1 MEGLIVLVASLIGL
15 AVFVGPIFS
24 VLGFVRSRDTRK
36 KLEELQLTVEFL
48 ERRVVELSQ
57 RGAAAAAAAVP
68 TPAAA
73 TAPAVAPPQP
83 APAPIP
89 TAPPVP
95 ATPIPPPPPVPGM
108 APAAPLR
115 TPSPP
120 SVVSPRPPAPL
131 PRVEPPPTEPPAP
144 PAPSFDWESML
155 GVRGAAWMGGITLV
169 VAAAFFAKWSIDQG
183 FFSPTIRIAMML
195 LAGTGALAWAELK
208 LREGFDSTANAV
220 SGAGVVTLYLAFF
233 AAHSLYQL
241 FGLTVT
247 FVAMMLVTGVAAV
260 IAVRHAALFTAVIG
274 LVGGLATPVLIS
286 TGVDRPLGFF
296 SYLLVLAV
304 GFLHVA
310 ERRQWS
316 AITMLSL
323 AGTALLQ
330 LGWYGTYL
338 APEKLLVAMGAFA
351 AIGAAYL
358 WHALRVADAKE
369 PLAYQVSLGG
379 GLVPLVFVVAV
390 AADPRFG
397 PQWALVLGYLAA
409 LGAGLTWI
417 ALRHTQPVLV
427 AASAAATGLAL
438 TVQGAAI
445 EPSPNTWGLAAAAVA
460 VAAGYTELPR
470 VAVRAGADWLAEPH
484 PLAGFVGFMPV
495 AGLFALAWLL
505 VPGEPSTW
513 LFLGLLAAL
522 FAALAERTR
531 SRRWPGALAL
541 GSLLLALLCARW
553 FAVMASPGGYLGHLA
568 IPHLFA
574 VSVATLV
581 MRRQLTGPPDAA
593 LVWWRRDLVAVLA
606 ASAVAYLGLFA
617 GVDRT
622 AYSAPAPLFALL
634 ALDLALVLIVT
645 LRTGWTPLV
654 PAAATAAVVFA
665 AAWHSHFS
673 LIVAPPAVVAY
684 VAVYAVFVTLPFAV
698 VRRLAPAWTTAPLP
712 WLTSALI
719 GPAMFLLF
727 YDAWAQLWGK
737 AWIGVVPVLMATV
750 SVAALNGV
758 SRHFAPDTSAGATR
772 RLNYLALFAAIALG
786 FVAAALPV
794 QVNRQWITL
803 GWALEASAVWWLFGR
818 LPHPGLKYFGWAL
831 FAAVGV
837 RLLVNPAVLRY
848 EPRGYAILNWLLYTY
863 AVPALACLV
872 GAVWLRRAEARRGE
886 SPRFDYVARDR
897 EIPAAFVAFLGLLLI
912 FWLINL
918 EIADFYSAGR
928 YVELD
933 LSRHL
938 QRDLTRSFAWGL
950 YAIAL
955 LVIGLW
961 RGQRGLRL
969 VSLGFLML
977 TVAKV
982 FVYDLGQLTGL
993 YRIVSFMALGAS
1005 LILVS
1010 LLYQRFAA
1018 REESPV

>member
-1 MEGLIVLVASLIGL
+1 
-15 AVFVGPIFS
+15 
-24 VLGFVRSRDTRK
+24 
-36 KLEELQLTVEFL
+36 
-48 ERRVVELSQ
+48 
-57 RGAAAAAAAVP
+57 
-68 TPAAA
+68 
-73 TAPAVAPPQP
+73 
-83 APAPIP
+83 
-89 TAPPVP
+89 
-95 ATPIPPPPPVPGM
+95 
-108 APAAPLR
+108 
-115 TPSPP
+115 
-120 SVVSPRPPAPL
+120 
-131 PRVEPPPTEPPAP
+131 
-144 PAPSFDWESML
+144 ML
-155 GVRGAAWMGGITLV
+155 GVRGAAWLGGVTLV
-169 VAAAFFAKWSIDQG
+169 IAAAFFAKWSIDQG

-208 LREGFDSTANAV
+208 LRKGFDTTANAV
-220 SGAGVVTLYLAFF
+220 SGAGVVTLYLALF

-241 FGLTVT
+241 IGLTVT
-247 FVAMMLVTGVAAV
+247 FAAMIVVTGMAAV

-274 LVGGLATPVLIS
+274 LVGGLATPVLLS

-304 GFLHVA
+304 GFLYVA
-310 ERRQWS
+310 ERRQWP
-316 AITMLSL
+316 AITVLSL

-358 WHALRVADAKE
+358 WHALRVADAEE

-379 GLVPLVFVVAV
+379 GLVPLVFVVAI
-390 AADPRFG
+390 AGDPRFG
-397 PQWALVLGYLAA
+397 PQWAIVLAYLAA

-417 ALRHTQPVLV
+417 ALRHSQPVLV

-438 TVQGAAI
+438 AVQGAAI
-445 EPSPNTWGLAAAAVA
+445 EPSSSTWGLAAAAVA
-460 VAAGYTELPR
+460 VAAGYTLLPR
-470 VAVRAGADWLAEPH
+470 VAVRIGADWIAEPQ
-484 PLAGFVGFMPV
+484 PLAGFVGFTPL

-505 VPGEPSTW
+505 VRGEPSTW

-522 FAALAERTR
+522 IAALAERTR
-531 SRRWPGALAL
+531 SGRWPGALAL
-541 GSLLLALLCARW
+541 GSLLLSLLCARW

-568 IPHLFA
+568 IPHLLA
-574 VSVATLV
+574 VSVAILV
-581 MRRQLTGPPDAA
+581 MRRELAGPPAA
-593 LVWWRRDLVAVLA
+593 TLEWWRRDLVAVLA

-617 GVDRT
+617 GVDRP
-622 AYSAPAPLFALL
+622 AFSAPAPLFALL
-634 ALDLALVLIVT
+634 AVDLALVLIVT

-654 PAAATAAVVFA
+654 PAAAAAAVVFA
-665 AAWHSHFS
+665 AAWHAHFS
-673 LIVAPPAVVAY
+673 PSVALPAVVAY
-684 VAVYAVFVTLPFAV
+684 VSVYAVFVTLPFVV
-698 VRRLAPAWTTAPLP
+698 VRRLAPDWTTAPLP

-727 YDAWAQLWGK
+727 YDAWAQVWGK

-750 SVAALNGV
+750 SVAALNSV
-758 SRHFAPDTSAGATR
+758 SRHFAPDAGAGAAR

-786 FVAAALPV
+786 FAAAALPV
-794 QVNRQWITL
+794 QVNRQWITI
-803 GWALEASAVWWLFGR
+803 GWALEAAAVWWLFGR
-818 LPHPGLKYFGWAL
+818 LPHPGLKYFGLAL
-831 FAAVGV
+831 FSAVGV

-848 EPRGYAILNWLLYTY
+848 EPRGRVILNWLLYTY

-886 SPRFDYVARDR
+886 SPQFDYVARDR
-897 EIPAAFVAFLGLLLI
+897 EIPAAFVAFVGLLLI

-918 EIADFYSAGR
+918 EIADFYSVGR

-950 YAIAL
+950 YAITL
-955 LVIGLW
+955 LVLGLW
-961 RGQRGLRL
+961 RSLRGLRL

-977 TVAKV
+977 TVGKV
-982 FVYDLGQLTGL
+982 FLYDLGQLTGL
-993 YRIVSFMALGAS
+993 YRIVSFMALGVS

-1010 LLYQRFAA
+1010 LLYQRFAP
-1018 REESPV
+1018 REESPA